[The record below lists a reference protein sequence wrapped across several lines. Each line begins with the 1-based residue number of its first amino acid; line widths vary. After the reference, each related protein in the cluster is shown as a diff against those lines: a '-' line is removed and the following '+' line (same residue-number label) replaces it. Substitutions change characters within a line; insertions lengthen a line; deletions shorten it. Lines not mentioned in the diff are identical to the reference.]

1 MSVLLSILIKLEEG
15 ETFLK
20 PTQYQISWKVIQW
33 LSNCLMWTDPW
44 QEGHN

>member
-1 MSVLLSILIKLEEG
+1 MSVLLSIKLEDA

-20 PTQYQISWKVIQW
+20 PTQYQISWKFIQGP
-33 LSNCLMWTDPW
+33 SNCLMWTDPW